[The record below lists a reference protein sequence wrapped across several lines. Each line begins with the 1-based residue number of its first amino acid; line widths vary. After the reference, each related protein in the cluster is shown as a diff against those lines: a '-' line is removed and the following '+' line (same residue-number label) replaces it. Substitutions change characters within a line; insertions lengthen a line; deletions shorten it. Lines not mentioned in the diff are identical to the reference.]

1 MPDLAD
7 KYFSVSGCLCSEL
20 NAFSYRPCQLELAR
34 VIDGLLDSH
43 DNALLEAGTGTGK
56 TLAYLIP
63 ILENGGRTI
72 ISTGTRALQDQ
83 LYEKDLPLAISLT
96 GISKRVAV
104 LKGRSNYLCP
114 YRLNRN
120 ILEENL

>member
-7 KYFSVSGCLCSEL
+7 KYFSVSGYLCSEL

-34 VIDGLLDSH
+34 VIDGLLDSRE
-43 DNALLEAGTGTGK
+43 NALLEAGTGTGK

-83 LYEKDLPLAISLT
+83 LYEKDLPLASPESVSEWLSSKAGRIIFVPTGLT
-96 GISKRVAV
+96 EI
-104 LKGRSNYLCP
+104 
-114 YRLNRN
+114 
-120 ILEENL
+120 